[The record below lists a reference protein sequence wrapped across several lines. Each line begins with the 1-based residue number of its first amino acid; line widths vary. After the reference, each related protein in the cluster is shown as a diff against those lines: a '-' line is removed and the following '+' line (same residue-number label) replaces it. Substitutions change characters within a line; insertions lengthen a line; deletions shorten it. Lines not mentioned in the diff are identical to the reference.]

1 MRLLHPLPIPGS
13 DSGSNLNQIL
23 QPVGA
28 ANPPNAHFTNAF
40 SSRVGGVTGY
50 EGAGGSAAALAGN
63 PGYKIT
69 MKGGKSLRRGGRSR
83 NRNRSKCRCKKSCN
97 CRCKKSCNCRSKH
110 RKSRRS
116 HGMRGGGGGLSATA
130 APFNGA
136 NPPYQ
141 QYMSNQPNSPV
152 FSVGSKTLLPH
163 SAMANPPTITSVNR
177 CEK

>member
-97 CRCKKSCNCRSKH
+97 CRSKH

-163 SAMANPPTITSVNR
+163 SAMANPPPIKSVNQ

>member
-1 MRLLHPLPIPGS
+1 MKPLQAFILPAN
-13 DSGSNLNQIL
+13 SG
-23 QPVGA
+23 G
-28 ANPPNAHFTNAF
+28 ANPSNSHFSGPTF
-40 SSRVGGVTGY
+40 SSTVGGITGY

-63 PGYKIT
+63 PGYKIA
-69 MKGGKSLRRGGRSR
+69 MKGGKSLRRGGRSKK
-83 NRNRSKCRCKKSCN
+83 SCKCRCKCLSN
-97 CRCKKSCNCRSKH
+97 CRCNKSCKCRSKH
-110 RKSRRS
+110 RKSRVSKKRY
-116 HGMRGGGGGLSATA
+116 GMRGGGSGLSATA

-163 SAMANPPTITSVNR
+163 SAMANPPPITSVNR